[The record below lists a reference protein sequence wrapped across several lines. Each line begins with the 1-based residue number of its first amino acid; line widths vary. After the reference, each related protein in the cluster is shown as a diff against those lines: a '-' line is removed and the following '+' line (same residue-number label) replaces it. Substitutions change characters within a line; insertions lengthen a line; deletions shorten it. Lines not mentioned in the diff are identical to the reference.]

1 MMFKLPP
8 TSSRE
13 TVVLGPAIV
22 LRGPPLRLQLA
33 LLLQTVQ
40 RGKERPWID
49 VELIVTEDRKPLR
62 DAVPVHRLTRVERE
76 YCQNKRNFGDVLLLY
91 GRPFWGPVI
100 HQLPVVPTTYGLN
113 EED

>member
-33 LLLQTVQ
+33 VLLQTVQ

-62 DAVPVHRLTRVERE
+62 DAVPVHRLAREDRQDHQVEGAL
-76 YCQNKRNFGDVLLLY
+76 GDVQLLHGAPL
-91 GRPFWGPVI
+91 GRQVMMKRMMARLI
-100 HQLPVVPTTYGLN
+100 
-113 EED
+113 